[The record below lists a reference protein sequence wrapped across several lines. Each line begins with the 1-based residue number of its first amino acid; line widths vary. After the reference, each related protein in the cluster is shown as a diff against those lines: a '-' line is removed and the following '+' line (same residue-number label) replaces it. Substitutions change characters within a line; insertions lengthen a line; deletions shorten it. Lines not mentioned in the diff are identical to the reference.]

1 MKKLFEKRLSTN
13 ITNSNHHYL
22 LKATHPNLLCRLS
35 PPGYY
40 RVNYDAQNW
49 KLIIVHLKNPKT
61 YQQIAPAN
69 RAQLIDDALNL
80 ARGGYLS
87 YDIALDVTRYLSHE
101 REYVPWKAA
110 INAINFIDAML
121 LRSGDYYKFKV
132 SNNICNLLERGR

>member
-1 MKKLFEKRLSTN
+1 MSIKS
-13 ITNSNHHYL
+13 S
-22 LKATHPNLLCRLS
+22 
-35 PPGYY
+35 PGYY

-49 KLIIVHLKNPKT
+49 KLITVHLKNPKT

-80 ARGGYLS
+80 ARGSYLN
-87 YDIALDVTRYLSHE
+87 YDIALDVTKYLSHE
-101 REYVPWKAA
+101 TEYVPWKAA

-132 SNNICNLLERGR
+132 SR